1 MVKIMVQNNV
11 SEKEN
16 LYRNIFE
23 KQKKKILTRRQE
35 LRYNIDVV
43 MLYPS

>member
-23 KQKKKILTRRQE
+23 KQKRKK
-35 LRYNIDVV
+35 Y
-43 MLYPS
+43 